1 MQRNK
6 EERNSKTY
14 LLIVFLSV
22 IIILRKIIIT
32 FLDK

>member
-1 MQRNK
+1 MQKNK
-6 EERNSKTY
+6 GERNSKTY